1 MYDGRPGVAPSRAAR
16 VLRACVLAAVAA
28 PLTACAAPCWSRFR
42 AIPPEQPEHDHV
54 ATFSVS
60 RFLAADLDR
69 YAALHAQ
76 TYGETVDAATLI
88 PHMLEAFMA
97 GDREFRSGTYPKPVP
112 QKPT

>member
-1 MYDGRPGVAPSRAAR
+1 MTTTRK
-16 VLRACVLAAVAA
+16 LRLG
-28 PLTACAAPCWSRFR
+28 PLPKTES
-42 AIPPEQPEHDHV
+42 V
-54 ATFSVS
+54 KLTFTCPT
-60 RFLAADLDR
+60 RLKADLDR

-97 GDREFRSGTYPKPVP
+97 GDRGFRRGTSPKPVP